1 MTQCHHCGSDVDRRA
16 APPVAPA
23 AGDARRLARGTGAQ
37 DALDPRGGARLDRV
51 VTHGDYPAAMGF
63 GPPTPSLLDLILPLV
78 MVVTGAHAIARTLDV
93 LGVGVAGAVI
103 GVLGLGWFAVAAAL
117 ARSAWRDRGGL
128 LRRQVALVVAER
140 VAERPLRE
148 GHRAVELQLE
158 GGGREALPCH
168 PGLAAA
174 LGRGDVGIAY
184 VQRGRLI
191 AFCRFD
197 FSSSS

>member
-1 MTQCHHCGSDVDRRA
+1 MTHCHHCGSDGDRRVVPTVA
-16 APPVAPA
+16 AS
-23 AGDARRLARGTGAQ
+23 AGAARRLARGTGAQ

-51 VTHGDYPAAMGF
+51 LTHADYPAAMAF
-63 GPPTPSLLDLILPLV
+63 GPPAPSRLDLILPLV
-78 MVVTGAHAIARTLDV
+78 MVVTGALAIARTLDV

-117 ARSAWRDRGGL
+117 ARSGWRDRGGL

-140 VAERPLRE
+140 AGERPLRE
-148 GHRAVELQLE
+148 GHRAVELQHE
-158 GGGREALPCH
+158 GGGREELQCH

-184 VQRGRLI
+184 VKRGRLI

-197 FSSSS
+197 V